1 MKYVQLGYYSIPA
14 YWPPLWSEFYRGRGG
29 LFSGGGGGV
38 NECIW
43 DSISEVAFIERC
55 PIRSDLYDG
64 FHCSWEIDTLFQIN
78 SSSSFCQLH
87 EFLD

>member
-1 MKYVQLGYYSIPA
+1 M
-14 YWPPLWSEFYRGRGG
+14 
-29 LFSGGGGGV
+29 